1 MKKKLSLLI
10 IFLVSIF
17 AFTTNV
23 FAIELAN
30 DGSGEMYLNKS
41 ELEAY
46 GMPSN
51 SSVSN
56 CRSLNTSLF
65 SAENSGDGCKISA
78 VKNAKGAAKLQVS
91 FFSGTYKNAIKID
104 VTVKDAEST
113 TDDTT
118 LVNVADALQ
127 ICDANESPKIV
138 ASFRLVGIFV
148 TIIKIIAPIVIIIMG
163 MFEMSKAVIEG
174 KDDSI
179 KKQALSFL
187 RRAIACVL
195 IFFVPSIILALFH
208 YIDGWDNVKGQF
220 STCMDCILGSK
231 SCPNVG
237 FGAGSSTSQIGD
249 EALKGHNGM
258 PSDVELNMY
267 KNN

>member
-237 FGAGSSTSQIGD
+237 FGTPQIGD

-267 KNN
+267 KNK